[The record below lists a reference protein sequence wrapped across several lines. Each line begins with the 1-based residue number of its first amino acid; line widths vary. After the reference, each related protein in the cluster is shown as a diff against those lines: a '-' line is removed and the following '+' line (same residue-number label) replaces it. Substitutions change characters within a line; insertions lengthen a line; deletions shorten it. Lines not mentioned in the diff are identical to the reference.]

1 MRILHVTHQYP
12 PNRRGGVEV
21 YTQAVARRQAAQGH
35 VVGVLHGWAD
45 AVNAPPLVAKVDDA
59 GVTVWAAQAQT
70 PRHPLDLFLRSFD
83 NRAMDRAFADLLAEF
98 QPDVVHVQHLKG
110 LSARLIGVARRA
122 GIPAVWT
129 LHDWWAFCGNAQLVR
144 HTGALCGGP
153 MLWLNCADCAAHHG
167 GVTRRPVQEAIALAG
182 MPAVAGLFAYRARL
196 LRQALADADAL
207 IAPTAFVRDRF
218 AQQGIDTSRC
228 VVVEHGIDYPAWLAQ
243 TPAPTPGAR
252 LRVGYLGAL
261 AWQKGVDVLVAAFNR
276 LPADAAELVIYGD
289 PRPFPDYARR
299 LTALARHG
307 RIQFHGPY
315 VPADRW
321 DILRTLDVV
330 VIPSVWP
337 ETSSLVAQ
345 EAFAARRPVIASAVG
360 ALRDRVQDGV
370 NGVLVPPG
378 DVDALAAVLARLA
391 GDPAAV
397 AALQAGV
404 TPPRTL
410 DDHVR
415 ALEEVYGSVAASL
428 RGGTTKQPRGG

>member
-21 YTQAVARRQAAQGH
+21 YTQAVAQRQAARGH
-35 VVGVLHGWAD
+35 AVGVLHGWAD
-45 AVNAPPLVAKVDDA
+45 AVNTPPLSSHVDDA
-59 GVTVWAAQAQT
+59 GVTVWAAQAQA

-83 NRAMDRAFADLLAEF
+83 NRAMDHAFAALLAEF
-98 QPDVVHVQHLKG
+98 RPDVVHVQHLKG
-110 LSARLIGVARRA
+110 LSARLIGVAQQA
-122 GIPAVWT
+122 GLPTVWT

-144 HTGALCGGP
+144 HTGTLCGGP
-153 MLWLNCADCAAHHG
+153 LLWLNCADCAAHHG
-167 GVTRRPVQEAIALAG
+167 GVARHGVQEAVGLAG

-196 LRQALADADAL
+196 LHQALGEADAL
-207 IAPTAFVRDRF
+207 IAPTPFVRDRF
-218 AQQGIDTSRC
+218 AQQGIDTGRC
-228 VVVEHGIDYPAWLAQ
+228 VVVEHGIDYPAWLAA
-243 TPAPTPGAR
+243 TPAPTSGR

-261 AWQKGVDVLVAAFNR
+261 AWQKGVHVLVEAFNR

-299 LTALARHG
+299 LTALAQHP
-307 RIQFHGPY
+307 RIQFRGPY

-321 DILRTLDVV
+321 DILRRLNVV
-330 VIPSVWP
+330 VVPSVWP

-345 EAFAARRPVIASAVG
+345 EAFAARCPVIASRVG
-360 ALRDRVQDGV
+360 ALRDRVEDGV

-378 DVDALAAVLARLA
+378 DVDAMARALARLA
-391 GDPAAV
+391 SDPAAL
-397 AALQAGV
+397 AALRARV

-415 ALEEVYGSVAASL
+415 ALEEVYTQL
-428 RGGTTKQPRGG
+428 RPGGTVGLP